1 MDQMPEQ
8 EKKFAPA
15 PPESEMTIR
24 TMDSDIKSIE
34 QGGGEVGAPKIFSPS
49 GFTKVPEKEQQ
60 VSAGLNLPGYAG
72 PEKSI
77 FQAQHSI
84 VSPGSAPSAV
94 QQTEN
99 SQSGGKWKTTAI
111 VIGDLI
117 RIAGLVFLGY
127 FVIFPWLF
135 PAQIPAVQ

>member
-1 MDQMPEQ
+1 MDQAPQQ

-15 PPESEMTIR
+15 PPEAEITIR

-49 GFTKVPEKEQQ
+49 GQPSYAKASEDKQ
-60 VSAGLNLPGYAG
+60 VSAGLNLPGYSG

-77 FQAQHSI
+77 FQAPASV
-84 VSPGSAPSAV
+84 VSSSRATQSQPSAP
-94 QQTEN
+94 
-99 SQSGGKWKTTAI
+99 SGGKWKTTAI
-111 VIGDLI
+111 VIGVIAL
-117 RIAGLVFLGY
+117 IAGFVLLGY

-135 PAQIPAVQ
+135 PAQMPSAR

>member
-15 PPESEMTIR
+15 PPEAELTIR

-34 QGGGEVGAPKIFSPS
+34 RGGGEVGAPQIFSP
-49 GFTKVPEKEQQ
+49 GGQREEAPKQREEVT
-60 VSAGLNLPGYAG
+60 AGLGLPGYAG

-77 FQAQHSI
+77 FPAHASI
-84 VSPGSAPSAV
+84 VSPGSMFGAAQLPAD
-94 QQTEN
+94 

-111 VIGDLI
+111 IIGFLI
-117 RIAGLVFLGY
+117 LIAGLVLLGY

-135 PAQIPAVQ
+135 PAQMPAV